1 MNKKMWLII
10 MSLLILTTSCFSEV
24 SKPMSIKKAE
34 QLLGKNKFDV
44 KAFQT
49 GDYKIRAKMAVD
61 LITSKYYIGK
71 PFADVKKDLGGHD
84 GYFENDAIPAYILT
98 DKTSKVVWQ
107 LVFIPDDK
115 WEKVRSV
122 EIRKN

>member
-1 MNKKMWLII
+1 MVFLFMLVGSCSNKEK
-10 MSLLILTTSCFSEV
+10 FD
-24 SKPMSIKKAE
+24 IKK
-34 QLLGKNKFDV
+34 
-44 KAFQT
+44 FQT
-49 GDYKIRAKMAVD
+49 GDYKTRAKMAVD
-61 LITSKYYIGK
+61 LISSKSYVGK
-71 PFADVKKDLGGHD
+71 PFDDVKRDLGNHD

-98 DKTSKVVWQ
+98 DKTSKIVWQ